1 MPVVA
6 VPIFGDQP
14 YNAER
19 MRVKGFAEVLDLR
32 TSTVEEMVTTIMQV
46 CFGRW
51 KGKGVCVWGGG
62 GGGARW
68 ELGSKGGGG
77 GGSSAGHLVL
87 VGVEG
92 VCSIVWC
99 GVM

>member
-51 KGKGVCVWGGG
+51 KGKGVCVCVGGG
-62 GGGARW
+62 GGVRG
-68 ELGSKGGGG
+68 ESNGVEG
-77 GGSSAGHLVL
+77 GGSSSGHLVL
-87 VGVEG
+87 VGIEG

-99 GVM
+99 GVV